1 MAAACSTA
9 DLYDEHTTMVKVLT
23 PMFRNYGGI
32 AAFHGE
38 IATVKVYEDN
48 KLVREALDNDGKG
61 KVLVID
67 GGGSLRTA
75 LVGDKLAQL
84 ALDNRW
90 AGIIVNGCIRDA
102 ADVRKIAVGVRALNT
117 NPARPTKNGTGEVRI
132 PVSFG
137 GVTMTPGEH
146 IYADEDGILVSKI
159 RLM

>member
-1 MAAACSTA
+1 
-9 DLYDEHTTMVKVLT
+9 MVKVLT
-23 PMFRNYGGI
+23 PMFRSYGGI

-38 IATVKVYEDN
+38 IATVKVFEDN
-48 KLVREALDNDGKG
+48 KLVREALDTDGKG

-67 GGGSLRTA
+67 GGGSLKAA

-90 AGIIVNGCIRDA
+90 AGIIINGCIRDA
-102 ADVRKIAVGVRALNT
+102 AEIRKIAIGIRALNT
-117 NPARPTKNGTGEVRI
+117 NPARPSKNGTGEVRI

-146 IYADEDGILVSKI
+146 IYADEDGVLVSKI
-159 RLM
+159 RLT